1 MSHCLPLSLKQY
13 FCKYWCYGLSFV
25 LSAVDLTVLILCF
38 TCHIISWCLWS
49 STFFQTPTPWF
60 IFCVVCYRLD
70 STMFHMSRSVIA
82 FETVLFWNINAMCF
96 TWCIVCCCLLAV
108 LDQISLIKLLWTS
121 WQYCYHVLPIS
132 FVGEF
137 QELLDPQNGYVK
149 GGSVTLEVHLVADD
163 PEGLWWCNCTIQ
175 HGHALSA
182 KMCLHVPSTKFWI
195 RPSQHKVAS
204 YFLKTETGSLCNS
217 YPYQPLVKT
226 HNGEKECLLNSVRQ
240 KRKMHALR

>member
-1 MSHCLPLSLKQY
+1 MMYRLL
-13 FCKYWCYGLSFV
+13 LSF
-25 LSAVDLTVLILCF
+25 SSTWPNFTYQTAVD
-38 TCHIISWCLWS
+38 
-49 STFFQTPTPWF
+49 
-60 IFCVVCYRLD
+60 
-70 STMFHMSRSVIA
+70 
-82 FETVLFWNINAMCF
+82 
-96 TWCIVCCCLLAV
+96 LLAV
-108 LDQISLIKLLWTS
+108 L
-121 WQYCYHVLPIS
+121 LPCFTFIS